1 VTPFLIAF
9 DLDGTLVD
17 SARDLAD
24 SVNEL
29 LESFGAPAL
38 RNAEVLGMVG
48 EGAKVLV
55 ARAMRASRLD
65 PERPNALARFKE
77 IYDLRLLNHT
87 RAYDGIVEVLEAAA
101 PRAAM
106 AVLTN
111 KPEAPARRLLDALDL
126 GRYFR
131 WVIGGDGAFPRKPDP
146 AALRYLVA
154 EAGADLSRSLYVGDS
169 NVDIDTARRAGVP
182 VCLARYGFGYL
193 RGESGLDDADWT
205 IEAPLDLLAVIDAAV
220 TKGPARSS
228 R

>member
-1 VTPFLIAF
+1 MIAF

-29 LESFGAPAL
+29 LESYGAPVL
-38 RNAEVLGMVG
+38 PNATVIGMVG

-55 ARAMRASRLD
+55 ARALRASRLD
-65 PERPNALARFKE
+65 PELREALVRFRE
-77 IYDLRLLNHT
+77 IYDRRLLNHT

-101 PRAAM
+101 SSAVL

-126 GRYFR
+126 GRHFR

-146 AALRYLVA
+146 AALLHLIA
-154 EAGADLSRSLYVGDS
+154 EAGADPARAMYVGDS
-169 NVDIDTARRAGVP
+169 NVDIETARRAGVP

-193 RGESGLDDADWT
+193 RGESGLDDADWI
-205 IEAPLDLLAVIDAAV
+205 IESPADLPAVIQAAFAAD
-220 TKGPARSS
+220 PQRSP